1 MIFRRKGI
9 QPKRLSGLNTI
20 QDVGPTLAK
29 MAGLPPAAGWIGEA
43 ADSQNAAAREYV
55 VMETFYGGNCLFE
68 HRPLYF
74 AARSHTH
81 KLIWSEARDP
91 ADSFSP
97 DGPQLFDL
105 TADPGEQRNIYAPGH
120 SVLPPLEAAIARRMA
135 EIPEISEE
143 RIVAGFGETG
153 RQAVADIR
161 NRAVE

>member
-1 MIFRRKGI
+1 MIFRRKGML
-9 QPKRLSGLNTI
+9 PKWLSGLNTI

-29 MAGLPPAAGWIGEA
+29 MAGLPSAAGWIGEP

-81 KLIWSEARDP
+81 KLIWSEGVDP
-91 ADSFSP
+91 ADGFSP

-105 TADPGEQRNIYAPGH
+105 TADPGEQRNIH
-120 SVLPPLEAAIARRMA
+120 SLDHPALPQLEAAIARRMA
-135 EIPEISEE
+135 EIPEIAAE
-143 RIVAGFGETG
+143 RIVAGFGDAG
-153 RQAVADIR
+153 RQAIADIR
-161 NRAVE
+161 SRAAE